1 MKILNT
7 KPVKVKKTE
16 PQAVEENKI
25 FLFDEVKIESN
36 NNYFSSDWSEYNKK
50 KSEGV
55 IKNNLEE
62 AEKNDEM
69 TFSSVKEDISKA
81 FNKNSSD
88 MCDFD
93 SADLEEEKSFFTKNA
108 SKYDYLVKKTNPI
121 KMEEPLKFIK
131 YLRDL
136 TNDQKVEL
144 SKRIVGI
151 TDYNSIKKEQSVY
164 INELNK
170 LYFEKQVKPSYTVK
184 EAIINLEDYKM
195 KSSFSS
201 KPLSTKKIPEF
212 YKKIENVTVGSD
224 FELFLFDNNLKEVIN
239 AKPFVKGSKHF
250 PFNFDTSSEFW
261 CTSLDNILAEMN
273 IPPVKNEKDFNSY
286 VQKAIDYLEST
297 LPKNI
302 TTLAQPAMYIKEEYL
317 NTEESRQFGCTPSY
331 DAYTLNENQQP
342 DGGQTNLRTGAFH
355 IHIKY
360 DKMNFEL
367 SAELIKMLDLYLGV
381 PSLLIEPT
389 NDRRKLYGTPGEF
402 RYSED
407 KTTEY
412 RVLSN
417 FFSKNESLRTWVF
430 KNTMAAIEH
439 MNTKGPLPGDTTN
452 QIRKT
457 IKNSLIASAEK
468 FVDNYNIVLP

>member
-7 KPVKVKKTE
+7 KPKNVVS
-16 PQAVEENKI
+16 A
-25 FLFDEVKIESN
+25 
-36 NNYFSSDWSEYNKK
+36 SD
-50 KSEGV
+50 
-55 IKNNLEE
+55 
-62 AEKNDEM
+62 
-69 TFSSVKEDISKA
+69 
-81 FNKNSSD
+81 
-88 MCDFD
+88 
-93 SADLEEEKSFFTKNA
+93 
-108 SKYDYLVKKTNPI
+108 
-121 KMEEPLKFIK
+121 
-131 YLRDL
+131 
-136 TNDQKVEL
+136 
-144 SKRIVGI
+144 
-151 TDYNSIKKEQSVY
+151 IKKESDAAEESYFTTWASEGPIVTSKTSRREKTLTEESPKVKEEISYKGYESDFGIGAFDPTASNNVKLHYKDSIFGELVETPKEESIKFVY
-164 INELNK
+164 RLGDLTPGQKEELAKRVKHINNYSELKLEEKRFMMEINEKANK
-170 LYFEKQVKPSYTVK
+170 RKIQESKTTRDPYESFTKGSNLHAEFEK
-184 EAIINLEDYKM
+184 AILGTYK
-195 KSSFSS
+195 SSSLSFSS
-201 KPLSTKKIPEF
+201 SSRRPIPEF
-212 YKKIENVTVGSD
+212 YKKIENVTIGSD

-239 AKPFVKGSKHF
+239 AKPYVKGSKHF
-250 PFNFDTSSEFW
+250 PYNFDKSSEFW

-273 IPPVKNEKDFNSY
+273 IPPVKNEKDFNAY

-342 DGGQTNLRTGAFH
+342 DGEQTNLRTGAFH

-367 SAELIKMLDLYLGV
+367 SAELIKMLDLYLGI
-381 PSLLIEPT
+381 PSIVVEPA

-439 MNTKGPLPGDTTN
+439 MNTKGPLSSETTN
-452 QIRKT
+452 HIRKT
-457 IKNSLIASAEK
+457 IKNSILSNAEK
-468 FVDNYNIVLP
+468 LIDNYNIILP